1 MGDRGVASA
10 LPGLISATPPLP
22 PPPPPGLTVADGLD
36 LDGLGDLLLGRGQHR
51 LSAHLGLEQRVHQG
65 GLPQATLT

>member
-1 MGDRGVASA
+1 MREEW
-10 LPGLISATPPLP
+10 LPPSFPPTPPPLLLHSSP
-22 PPPPPGLTVADGLD
+22 LGLTVADGLD